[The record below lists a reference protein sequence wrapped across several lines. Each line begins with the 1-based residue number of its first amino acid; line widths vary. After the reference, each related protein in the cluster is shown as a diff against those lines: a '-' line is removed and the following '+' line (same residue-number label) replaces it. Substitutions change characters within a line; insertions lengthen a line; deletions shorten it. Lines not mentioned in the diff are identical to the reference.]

1 MTRTAARAIILF
13 RWRPKDQRL
22 SLKQSAMPSTITEA
36 IVPFRWSSLIHRLS
50 FVQRA
55 TMPSTASTVK
65 IPTPED
71 KTSRITRYDRQ
82 KLSILRLS
90 VVNSRQEYADM
101 EHAQA
106 CDAKETQPHHR
117 HSICGPPNLKTAVRA
132 GECFVCSGS
141 VARLRSLLPETL
153 NALIWSVAQLRS
165 LLRA

>member
-1 MTRTAARAIILF
+1 
-13 RWRPKDQRL
+13 
-22 SLKQSAMPSTITEA
+22 
-36 IVPFRWSSLIHRLS
+36 
-50 FVQRA
+50 
-55 TMPSTASTVK
+55 MPSTASTVK

-101 EHAQA
+101 EHVQA

-132 GECFVCSGS
+132 GECFMFSGVS
-141 VARLRSLLPETL
+141 YNSEVFCKQVDPQHVHACHVQESQARFLEACEDCLART
-153 NALIWSVAQLRS
+153 
-165 LLRA
+165 